1 MAILKY
7 DQISLPGWSP
17 SAFINA
23 GTNAINSGLTNIS
36 NALKD
41 YKADVENE
49 AKNQFMAGLANQ
61 ADTNAAQQY
70 IAANQSL
77 LQRAGAQTAMDA
89 MAKRSGLI
97 TDAGRLLENQKVQ
110 EAIDAQNEL
119 NALGDLRARA
129 MQYDLAGDTKGKA
142 ALIAEAQ
149 SRGLR
154 PETINKLFKGDP
166 LESQLKRAQI
176 YGLGLTN
183 RDKQLQLNI
192 APAID
197 YLGTNWGNAK
207 TTEEQQGVYNHALSL
222 LKTPEERNAFRLAM
236 VKYGY
241 KPMEGDEQYTPDKV
255 AKTEIDP
262 EFEVEITRNGQ
273 KKYDKVKPG
282 ITDKLLQA
290 QIAAGEAEADRKD
303 FGFNASQYLTE
314 LKNYDSFGSNVQ
326 GMFAQLAKDMGI
338 PENERAAAIGEWMD
352 LVQNEGVAPA
362 VVAAAQRAAPASDKG
377 ILNTIYNRLPGTAYK
392 AIGGNVAIRKDVMKQ
407 LQKIYEDN
415 TQYGAIIHRRAQL
428 DKGETDIDEAT
439 KLINASK
446 QAQINARVEFARRPN
461 NANKRLVE
469 AADRAY
475 AAAQEKY
482 GKAYVDIHKVAPRIS
497 GINAIPP
504 TPAKEIIE
512 RYDDSK

>member
-7 DQISLPGWSP
+7 DQVSLPGWSP

-97 TDAGRLLENQKVQ
+97 TDVGRLLENQKAQ

-119 NALGDLRARA
+119 NAYGNLRA
-129 MQYDLAGDTKGKA
+129 QIKEKILKGDTAGLA
-142 ALIAEAQ
+142 ALMQKANGM
-149 SRGLR
+149 GLR
-154 PETINKLFKGDP
+154 TNTINKLFEGDP
-166 LESQLKRAQI
+166 LDSQYKRAQI

-197 YLGTNWGNAK
+197 YLSTNWGNAK
-207 TTEEQQGVYNHALSL
+207 TIEEQQGVYNHALSL
-222 LKTPEERNAFRLAM
+222 LKTPEERNAFRLAIGN
-236 VKYGY
+236 YGY

-273 KKYDKVKPG
+273 KEYDKVKPG

-314 LKNYDSFGSNVQ
+314 LKNYDKFGSDTQ
-326 GMFAQLAKDMGI
+326 AMFVQLAKDMGI
-338 PENERAAAIGEWMD
+338 PEEDRSAAIGEWMD
-352 LVQNEGVAPA
+352 LVQNEGIAPA
-362 VVAAAQRAAPASDKG
+362 VVAATQRTAPASDRG
-377 ILNTIYNRLPGTAYK
+377 VTNTVRNFFNPKYK
-392 AIGGNVAIRKDVMKQ
+392 AIDGGIAIRKDMMKR

-428 DKGETDIDEAT
+428 DKGKADIDEAT
-439 KLINASK
+439 KLINATK
-446 QAQINARVEFARRPN
+446 QAQINAHAVFARRPN

-475 AAAQEKY
+475 ATAQEKY
-482 GKAYVDIHKVAPRIS
+482 GKAYVDINSVAPRTS

-504 TPAKEIIE
+504 IPAKEIIE

>member
-41 YKADVENE
+41 YKTDVENE
-49 AKNQFMAGLANQ
+49 ARNQFMAGLANQ

-97 TDAGRLLENQKVQ
+97 TDAGRLLENQKAQ

-119 NALGDLRARA
+119 NAYGDLRARA

-236 VKYGY
+236 GKYGY

-273 KKYDKVKPG
+273 KEYDKVKPG

-290 QIAAGEAEADRKD
+290 QISAGEAESDRKD

-314 LKNYDSFGSNVQ
+314 LKNYDKFGSDTQ
-326 GMFAQLAKDMGI
+326 AMFVQLAKDMGI
-338 PENERAAAIGEWMD
+338 PEEDRSAAIGEWMD
-352 LVQNEGVAPA
+352 LVQNEGIAPA
-362 VVAAAQRAAPASDKG
+362 VVAATQRTAPASDRG
-377 ILNTIYNRLPGTAYK
+377 VINTVRNFFNPNYK
-392 AIGGNVAIRKDVMKQ
+392 AIDGGIAIRKDMMKR

-428 DKGETDIDEAT
+428 DKGKADIDEAT
-439 KLINASK
+439 KLINAAK
-446 QAQINARVEFARRPN
+446 QAQINARAVFARRSN

-497 GINAIPP
+497 GINAIPL